1 MPRFERSPLS
11 HRPQIDSL
19 RWFAALSVITLHFL
33 YTTEATALGLAARA
47 GVWLFFVI
55 SGFLITRILLQC
67 RDGGGGLGVN
77 LRRFYARRFL
87 RIFPLYYGVLA
98 VIVVF
103 GLPGIRDHVAGFL
116 TYTSNFQFIA
126 QGHWPETAG
135 HFWTLA
141 VEEQFYL
148 VWPLVILTV
157 PRRALLG
164 LVVALAV
171 TAPLWRAWAATQDW
185 SYFATYLPPVAALD
199 TLGLGAILALGV
211 AWYPDRVSSWA
222 KACGVAGFGALA
234 LALLAAVVG
243 FDEDGI
249 ALDLSI
255 TLLAGWLV
263 YLAYV
268 GVPGTA
274 GRVLAWRPFVYL
286 GTISYGIYVFHGF
299 AAYFFSHLGLHA
311 ANTNRFVFFLVM
323 ASSTI
328 AVAGLSWHFFER
340 PINDLKRHFPY
351 DRPRSAPGSPE
362 DKSTRVGEPA

>member
-1 MPRFERSPLS
+1 MPRFEQSPLG

-19 RWFAALSVITLHFL
+19 RWFAVLSVITLHFL
-33 YTTEATALGLAARA
+33 YTTEATALGLAARG

-55 SGFLITRILLQC
+55 SGFLITRILLEC
-67 RDGGGGLGVN
+67 RDAGGRVGVN

-87 RIFPLYYGVLA
+87 RIFPLYYGVLL
-98 VIVVF
+98 VIAAF
-103 GLPGIRDHVAGFL
+103 GLPGIRDHIVGFL

-164 LVVALAV
+164 LVVALALA
-171 TAPLWRAWAATQDW
+171 APLWRAWAAVNDW
-185 SYFATYLPPVAALD
+185 SYFATYLPPIAALD
-199 TLGLGAILALGV
+199 TLGLGSILALGV
-211 AWYPDRVSSWA
+211 GWYPERVPSWA
-222 KACGVAGFGALA
+222 AWCGAAGGGALAFAAVAAVAGF
-234 LALLAAVVG
+234 
-243 FDEDGI
+243 DPDGI

-263 YLAYV
+263 YNAYV
-268 GVPGTA
+268 GVSGAP
-274 GRVLAWRPFVYL
+274 GRVLSFKPFVYL
-286 GTISYGIYVFHGF
+286 GAISYGIYVFHGF

-311 ANTNRFVFFLVM
+311 ANTNRVVFFLVM
-323 ASSTI
+323 TSATI
-328 AVAGLSWHFFER
+328 VIAALSWRFFER
-340 PINDLKRHFPY
+340 PVNALKRHFPY
-351 DRPRSAPGSPE
+351 DRPDRAPGGPRDE
-362 DKSTRVGEPA
+362 TVQVGGPV

>member
-19 RWFAALSVITLHFL
+19 RWFAVLSVITLHFL
-33 YTTEATALGLAARA
+33 YTTEATALGLAARG

-55 SGFLITRILLQC
+55 SGFLITRILLAC
-67 RDGGGGLGVN
+67 RDAGGRVGVN

-87 RIFPLYYGVLA
+87 RIFPLYYGVLF

-103 GLPGIRDHVAGFL
+103 GLPGIREHVVAFL

-126 QGHWPETAG
+126 QDAWPRTAG

-157 PRRALLG
+157 PRRFLLG
-164 LVVALAV
+164 LVVALAAA
-171 TAPLWRAWAATQDW
+171 APLWRAWAAAHDW
-185 SYFATYLPPVAALD
+185 GYFATYLPPVAALD
-199 TLGLGAILALGV
+199 TLGLGSIMALGV
-211 AWYPDRVSSWA
+211 AWYPERVTSWA
-222 KACGVAGFGALA
+222 TRCGIAGWGALA
-234 LALLAAVVG
+234 LAGLARLGG
-243 FDEDGI
+243 FDPEGI

-263 YLAYV
+263 YHAYL
-268 GVPGTA
+268 GASGLP
-274 GRVLAWRPFVYL
+274 GRVLSFRPFVYL

-299 AAYFFSHLGLHA
+299 AAYFFSHLGLYA

-323 ASSTI
+323 ATATV
-328 AVAGLSWHFFER
+328 AVAALSWHFFER
-340 PINDLKRHFPY
+340 PVNALKRHFPY
-351 DRPRSAPGSPE
+351 DRPEAVPASPRE
-362 DKSTRVGEPA
+362 KSDRVGEPA